1 VRFAQRSQRISPSNE
16 GPDLAQPPQEL
27 FGPGKPKV
35 VCPQAD
41 NPLNLFHEILVA
53 LTGS

>member
-1 VRFAQRSQRISPSNE
+1 M
-16 GPDLAQPPQEL
+16 AQPPRKL
-27 FGPGKPKV
+27 FGSGEPQV

-41 NPLNLFHEILVA
+41 NTFNLFHEILVA